1 MGTALPPLRE
11 YQAELLRMARRHAST
26 VIYAETGTGKT
37 RIAVERIL
45 EAHGELVA
53 AGRLAAFLAPTVP
66 LVRQQAEV
74 LVAAGLRVVVYTGED
89 NRDARNRAGWQ
100 RLHQEADVLCATPD
114 ALNRLIAHAF
124 ITIPQL
130 GMIVFDECHHTNA
143 NHPYAVLLRV
153 FVRHLTPPDQR
164 PVLLGLTAS
173 PHKADELMR
182 LLGAQMVAAS
192 NTAQLQ
198 TFMAKPRVEVHRQE
212 VEQPAT
218 VAPPQRRLASGTF
231 SAAASILPPECA
243 AAVASGDA
251 ADMRKAGEA
260 LHAGG
265 GSCIAAQPMAA
276 LDGAIELVSAAV
288 EYSRCRD
295 QTFRRCCALGEPLP
309 EMRAPRYTS
318 PLLRGIETPQRWW
331 EQDPQCGTK
340 HLEHL
345 RSQLAGVKDALSSM
359 GLWPAVAVAAADLFG
374 PTAAPPQPATLLR
387 LLDSEEGSAWPHL
400 QQRKRLRRGRDNEQR
415 PVPPAAEDVDSS
427 DSDCEDEGDN
437 LPAEH
442 SSSAAGEGEDEGDEA
457 DEATL
462 WGYQIGE
469 LLEEGGL
476 GDGSEAS
483 SIADHRDR
491 AALLVSGLAV
501 MLPPALREAVL
512 ATASPTEQQ
521 QQQQQQAEAGVGGG
535 GWTIEARAVQLAMLA
550 AAVVLTELVWRKRE
564 PGSAAGSG
572 SGQGDLAGAAL
583 LQGFAAVFC
592 PGQSTATPGPLHP
605 QLHPLAARDRGDA
618 QPWAEL
624 LLRAVPLNKLQQQ
637 VLGQDLPSRPAAA
650 ATAAVPLAAVVG
662 VPLVTPAVQWVVR
675 SLLALS
681 TQRHPADSGG
691 DGVSVSSG
699 WSAMVFCQR
708 KVACVALHRLLTEL
722 PAARGGAIR
731 PAVFMGNTGAGH
743 SASSLA
749 MDGRKQERVRRAF
762 SSGALNVLISTSVG
776 AEGLDFRT
784 CNAVIM
790 VDPPDHVTPFVQCAG
805 RARAPGSCYLLFARD
820 DRQQQAIA
828 KRSREEAD
836 MVAKALKLS
845 TAAAREAQQRQ
856 QTDPPVNPFFSQD
869 VDVVT
874 EELQQNLFRVPHTG
888 AVMCGPLAQNLLESY
903 CRTLPG
909 NSGDVLLQPYYSY
922 QEYESPLTRR
932 KAFVATVHMPA
943 NSPLGVVEGP
953 MQSNKGDARQHA
965 CMATV
970 RRLYELGALDEH
982 LLPRFTRRGRMREAQ
997 QQDLLEHKALPRVAL
1012 SHRLPA
1018 ALQPAA
1024 LLPAALLPAAL
1035 LPAAPHAAPA
1045 ADAAGPAGGPP
1056 ASSHVR
1062 GELVG
1067 LLHLYAFSCTTPFAS
1082 TGGGGA
1088 ATAAAATG
1096 RTRHRFGV
1104 VLHRRLPCD
1113 LPPFTAYLPPEDDSE
1128 AADGPQG
1135 QQPAPVAVRL
1145 EYLGPLRLSAAQLAA
1160 LETAGG
1166 VMESLLITRG
1176 AQPVATSSSA
1186 TADKPV
1192 AAPGPASAGPVPG
1205 SPALAAWSE
1214 RLGPGL
1220 AALRRALA
1228 AAGIKTSAAY
1238 VHEAVNN
1245 VPDRMNST
1253 AGEPATAAQLPAS
1266 GHWWWLVAPLS
1277 EQTQAASSQTAGTE
1291 AAAAGAVDWGF
1302 LARLAAGPVP
1312 LQALC
1317 PQLPALR
1324 PLAQQPAQGHQQQRQ
1339 QLLPAAATGADVGS
1353 VGLHGHRQA
1362 AAPGGQHVELLTA
1375 AVREAL
1381 RGSGGLL
1388 ITQTGAT
1395 LHALRGLTA
1404 VAEHDEAG
1412 TGSRKAAQDAA
1423 RLVERWGVDPS
1434 CLLPDQPQ
1442 VLVDAGTATR
1452 TASNVLLA
1460 PPQPEHHPHSHHGA
1474 EDGSREAA
1482 AVISMLPQALAVA
1495 PLSVR
1500 CWRALHRT
1508 VSLVHRLEGLLV
1520 AAEAEEEL
1528 LRPAGFLRPAA
1539 TAAASGNPVLAIPV
1553 PTTAPSTSTATTAAA
1568 TPQQAAVL
1576 LALTALTARAAA
1588 DPAFDCERLE
1598 TLGDAVLKYLATLYV
1613 YGTERDVPVSHEGV
1627 MSYKRD
1633 QLVANEALYGR
1644 ALEAGLQHHMRAL
1657 PYDMERVLRGRH
1669 WNTGE
1674 EAARAQ
1680 EVRGKRLADCVE
1692 ALVGCHLAPGVPT
1705 AGSSSNSNDAQATSP
1720 GSASAPVLV
1729 PVSATNPVPGA
1740 PCQDGSALA
1749 ALVAAL
1755 RQTCAPASG
1764 HTGVTDPSS
1773 NSGDVHAR
1781 LDAALRFCCGLG
1793 VLPGAAPAVLQRL
1806 HAEGQGGAGE
1816 GAVQGVPDVGGEAG
1830 RAAVGALAAATGYQF
1845 HDPALALCALTHVSW
1860 PVPPVSS
1867 SGKGLDAGAG
1877 SGGGSGGHYQL
1888 LEFLGDAVVG
1898 LLASLWAYSLGGSP
1912 RDMSMTREMLVRN
1925 DTLAACCLGSRLST
1939 ALRVRHRQ
1947 LQLAIEEYGVA
1958 LLMSYDTTSGR
1969 ADAAATGGGGPLIR
1983 AEMWKEAMAA
1993 RDLRVATLLQSAWL
2007 EVEGGG
2013 TGEGEWQYTPWS
2025 RTGRGS
2031 SSGGGDGSH
2040 KGMASSGSS
2049 SSSIDGT
2056 DSGSSSSSSSSSSA
2070 VAAPRA
2076 PKVLAD
2082 VVEAA
2087 LGAIWLDSGGDLA
2100 VCEQAFRRLLMQHPG
2115 AASTEAGV
2123 HMDSAVATVTTAAR
2137 RWQVMARAVPSKQAR
2152 AALPLVGP
2160 ASVWGGPAAAP
2171 PQLWRHGSI
2180 PHHTAQLSH
2189 VARHV
2194 RPGSCMLAA
2203 GGSGHGGNGAAVRG
2217 SWLRVRSANV
2227 PVARVA
2233 RVLA

>member
-318 PLLRGIETPQRWW
+318 PLLRGMETPQRWW

-501 MLPPALREAVL
+501 MLPPALREA
-512 ATASPTEQQ
+512 
-521 QQQQQQAEAGVGGG
+521 
-535 GWTIEARAVQLAMLA
+535 
-550 AAVVLTELVWRKRE
+550 
-564 PGSAAGSG
+564 
-572 SGQGDLAGAAL
+572 
-583 LQGFAAVFC
+583 
-592 PGQSTATPGPLHP
+592 
-605 QLHPLAARDRGDA
+605 LHPLAARDRGDA

-874 EELQQNLFRVPHTG
+874 EELQQNLFR
-888 AVMCGPLAQNLLESY
+888 NLLESY

-997 QQDLLEHKALPRVAL
+997 QQDLR
-1012 SHRLPA
+1012 
-1018 ALQPAA
+1018 
-1024 LLPAALLPAAL
+1024 
-1035 LPAAPHAAPA
+1035 
-1045 ADAAGPAGGPP
+1045 
-1056 ASSHVR
+1056 
-1062 GELVG
+1062 
-1067 LLHLYAFSCTTPFAS
+1067 
-1082 TGGGGA
+1082 GGGA

-2013 TGEGEWQYTPWS
+2013 TGEGVQAATDAAP
-2025 RTGRGS
+2025 
-2031 SSGGGDGSH
+2031 GGGLHRGR
-2040 KGMASSGSS
+2040 
-2049 SSSIDGT
+2049 
-2056 DSGSSSSSSSSSSA
+2056 
-2070 VAAPRA
+2070 RA
-2076 PKVLAD
+2076 YGL
-2082 VVEAA
+2082 
-2087 LGAIWLDSGGDLA
+2087 SGGD
-2100 VCEQAFRRLLMQHPG
+2100 CDYRCTPM
-2115 AASTEAGV
+2115 
-2123 HMDSAVATVTTAAR
+2123 
-2137 RWQVMARAVPSKQAR
+2137 
-2152 AALPLVGP
+2152 
-2160 ASVWGGPAAAP
+2160 AAP